1 MATRRKSP
9 RQRPAA
15 GRGARARGALSGP
28 RLPLVVFG
36 ALFVLLFAGFAIA
49 QGIGRPDATGDTVAV
64 VEEAPGDGVDTI
76 TQEEFDRALEQAA
89 ARAGVGEV
97 PKEGTGRYRDIAQA
111 ALNDLLDTV
120 WIQGEAEEQGVEA
133 SERKVDQQLEQIKSD
148 NFQTEKQ
155 FQAFLKQSKFTTEDV
170 DLRVR
175 LQILSQELQQA
186 VNEDPPAVSSEDVAD
201 YYEGTKAQY
210 ELPETRDV
218 RLILNRDKARVERA
232 RAELEKDSSPA
243 AWSRVAKEFSTDPAS
258 QANGGQRPGLTEG
271 LVEEPLN
278 REIFAAEQGELSEPV
293 KTPLGWYVFE
303 VDKVT
308 PAKTQDLDEV
318 RDQIRTQLEQ
328 QAQQEAF
335 SSFIDDYGSK
345 WQSRTVCN
353 EDLFDLAGGPSGPG
367 ALERCSNFTGS
378 GRPEGAPPGCYAE
391 DPKGG
396 RPAACPAPVVQLAP
410 ALPGTISVLAPQG
423 QRLPQRPRPLGLPE
437 PTPQPGGLPGAVP
450 GLPPGA
456 SP

>member
-1 MATRRKSP
+1 MATRKNRP
-9 RQRPAA
+9 RQRAAA
-15 GRGARARGALSGP
+15 GRSARVRGALGGP
-28 RLPLVVFG
+28 RLPLVIFG
-36 ALFVLLFAGFAIA
+36 GLLILLCAGFAVA
-49 QGIGRPDATGDTVAV
+49 QGIGRPDATGDTIAV

-89 ARAGVGEV
+89 ARAGTGQV
-97 PKEGTGRYRDIAQA
+97 PEEGTGRYRDIAQA

-120 WIQGEAEEQGVEA
+120 WIQGEAEEQGIEV
-133 SERKVDQQLEQIKSD
+133 SQRRIDQQLEQIKSD
-148 NFQTEKQ
+148 NFPTERA
-155 FQAFLKQSKFTTEDV
+155 FQAFLDQSKFTPEDV

-175 LQILSQELQQA
+175 LQLLSQELQQA
-186 VNEDPPAVSSEDVAD
+186 VNENPPAVTSEDVSD
-201 YYEGTKAQY
+201 YYEGAKAQY

-218 RLILNRDKARVERA
+218 RLVLNRNKARVEEA
-232 RAELEKDSSPA
+232 KAELEQDSSPA
-243 AWSRVAKEFSTDPAS
+243 AWNRVAEKFSTDPAS

-278 REIFAAEQGELSEPV
+278 REIFAADEGELAGPV

-308 PAKTQDLDEV
+308 AARTQDLGEV

-335 SSFIDDYGSK
+335 ASFIEDYGSK

-353 EDLFDLAGGPSGPG
+353 EDLFDLAGGPGGAG
-367 ALERCSNFTGS
+367 ALERCSNFTGN
-378 GRPEGAPPGCYAE
+378 GRPEGAPPRCYAE

-396 RPAACPAPVVQLAP
+396 RPPACPAPVVQLSP
-410 ALPGTISVLAPQG
+410 ALPGTVSVLAPQG
-423 QRLPQRPRPLGLPE
+423 QRLPQRPRPEGLPE
-437 PTPQPGGLPGAVP
+437 PSAQPGLPGAVP
-450 GLPPGA
+450 GLPPGV